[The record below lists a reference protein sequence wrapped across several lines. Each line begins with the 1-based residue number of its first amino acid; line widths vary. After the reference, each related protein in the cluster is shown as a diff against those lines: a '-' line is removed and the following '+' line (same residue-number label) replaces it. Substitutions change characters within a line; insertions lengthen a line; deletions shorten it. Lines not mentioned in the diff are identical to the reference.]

1 MISCFFKGRAWVRRG
16 GKLSYDC
23 KWSQEKGVG
32 KCEPKTPLNFPQ
44 QSINKRRIFHG
55 YHEYD
60 IHVAIEKMEMRSD
73 LMTEIEREFRILR
86 ELDIHENFIRYF
98 SFETDEKN
106 DFV

>member
-1 MISCFFKGRAWVRRG
+1 VRSS

-23 KWSQEKGVG
+23 KWSQEKGVR
-32 KCEPKTPLNFPQ
+32 KCEPRTLLSFPQ
-44 QSINKRRIFHG
+44 QSSNKRKIFHG

-60 IHVAIEKMEMRSD
+60 IDVAIERIEMRSD

-98 SFETDEKN
+98 CFETDERN
-106 DFV
+106 NFV